1 MERKT
6 YANRR
11 LWLLVLSIVALLS
24 CSRPAPFVSSP
35 TDEWE
40 EVAERGRMR
49 MPEER
54 TYPTPYVEPQDDR
67 GTEHVQAQKSTRVET
82 AFADIIG
89 FPFRAAAW
97 LAHVLL

>member
-1 MERKT
+1 MKRKND
-6 YANRR
+6 ASRR
-11 LWLLVLSIVALLS
+11 LSLMVPAIVALSS
-24 CSRPAPFVSSP
+24 CSRPAPFVSNP

-49 MPEER
+49 MPEQPA
-54 TYPTPYVEPQDDR
+54 YPTPYVEPQAVDAA
-67 GTEHVQAQKSTRVET
+67 EEVSTKDGATVET
-82 AFADIIG
+82 TLADIIG